1 MFYCFLNIQILLMI
15 KYTMYTVNCIKY
27 SKPRET
33 EIGNVKKFSIFVIK
47 TLDARFLTLIKQLF
61 FKCKAKRVVFF
72 QISFESYLTDI
83 FILHCNVWGFPSH
96 SRIFHSFGI
105 NRRRNMN
112 KAIVKYKFYDQL
124 RFQ

>member
-15 KYTMYTVNCIKY
+15 KYTMYTVNCIKN
-27 SKPRET
+27 SKRRET

-61 FKCKAKRVVFF
+61 FKCTAKRSCFF
-72 QISFESYLTDI
+72 PNFFESYLTDI
-83 FILHCNVWGFPSH
+83 FILHCNVCGFPSH

-105 NRRRNMN
+105 NRS